1 MPLPPLSRVLARFL
15 LALASVAMV
24 LSWAGADA
32 AALLGGGERA
42 AIAADGSGGSEGIKV
57 IPAERTASRVVVI
70 PIKGEIDGRDIT
82 HGSVMATSV
91 RRRLMAAERAGADVV
106 VFELDTPGGAVDGAL
121 QICEAI
127 KSSRVP
133 KIYAWVHSDA
143 YSAGAIIALAC
154 DEIIVSDTASFGD
167 AMPVLAGGPIG
178 IMGISDPEILKKILP
193 PLLAEVVDSVR
204 RHNERVGAYEWD
216 ELLAQAIVL
225 KDLSLWLVENVKT
238 GQRMCIDWNEF
249 QMLFP
254 KEANETG
261 GGGATRLVGTSG
273 STASGGASGGA
284 GGAGG
289 GGGGSKLRAMT
300 AGDVN
305 AQLQI
310 NSMRPTLTAADRGQ
324 WTLVE
329 KVKDDSNAAMLK
341 ASDFAHYGFAYNEV
355 DATTGRVKGVDSVED
370 LRDFFGS
377 PTVRVLDQSWSE
389 GLVWFLSFLP
399 VRIVLILVFLVA
411 LFVEMTHPGATIPA
425 IIAAVALVGL
435 LGPSLLLGMA
445 NWWAIGAI
453 VLGIGSL
460 LVEIFVLPGFG
471 IPGIAGVVLLFGGLV
486 GVVTGSRTLFPQS
499 AWERHEMAMGS
510 LTVMVST
517 ILAGAAI
524 YFLAKHFG
532 SIPVLNRFVLKAHT
546 PDDDEHA
553 DVLRAMDADEG
564 PVVRVGAIGKA
575 LTPMRP
581 AGRVQ
586 IGAELVDAVSELGF
600 IEAGQTVRVTSVT
613 AFRIGVEAEPNA

>member
-1 MPLPPLSRVLARFL
+1 
-15 LALASVAMV
+15 MV
-24 LSWAGADA
+24 LSWTGGDA
-32 AALLGGGERA
+32 SALLGGGELG
-42 AIAADGSGGSEGIKV
+42 AIAADGTGGGDGGGIKV
-57 IPAERTASRVVVI
+57 LPAERTASRVVVI

-225 KDLSLWLVENVKT
+225 KDLSLWLVENTST
-238 GQRMCIDWNEF
+238 GQRVCIDWNEF

-254 KEANETG
+254 KEASETNG
-261 GGGATRLVGTSG
+261 VGPTRLVGTSG
-273 STASGGASGGA
+273 SSSAGSGTNA
-284 GGAGG
+284 AGG
-289 GGGGSKLRAMT
+289 GGGGGGGGSRLKAMT

-310 NSMRPTLTAADRGQ
+310 NSIRPVFTPADRGQ

-329 KVKDDSNAAMLK
+329 KIKDDSGPAMMK
-341 ASDFAHYGFAYNEV
+341 ATDIAHYGFAYNDV
-355 DATTGRVKGVDSVED
+355 DAKTGRVHGVDSVDD

-377 PTVRVLDQSWSE
+377 PTIRVLDQSWSE

-411 LFVEMTHPGATIPA
+411 LFVEMTHPGATVPA
-425 IIAAVALVGL
+425 IIAVVALVGL
-435 LGPSLLLGMA
+435 LGPSLLMGMA
-445 NWWAIGAI
+445 NWWAIGSI

-471 IPGIAGVVLLFGGLV
+471 VAGIAGVILLFGGLV
-486 GVVTGSRTLFPQS
+486 GVVTGSRTLFPKT

-510 LTVMVST
+510 LTVMIST

-532 SIPVLNRFVLKAHT
+532 SIPVLNRFVLKPHAA
-546 PDDDEHA
+546 DDDENA

-586 IGAELVDAVSELGF
+586 IGAEIIDAVSELGF

-613 AFRIGVEAEPNA
+613 AFRIGVEANPGTGSA